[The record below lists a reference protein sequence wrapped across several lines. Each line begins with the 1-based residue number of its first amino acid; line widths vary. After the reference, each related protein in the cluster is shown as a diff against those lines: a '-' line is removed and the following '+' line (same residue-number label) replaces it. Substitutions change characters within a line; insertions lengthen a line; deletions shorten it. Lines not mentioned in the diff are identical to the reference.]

1 MIGINYKDN
10 FSRVFDYSGDVETFV
25 IPKNATML
33 HIWAIGAGGNGG
45 AGFSRAAGNPG
56 GGGGGGAAGAIVTML
71 IPTRFLP
78 PTLYIQIGKG
88 GGGNTTDS
96 GYTKVMFRRGDPG
109 ASLIVAD
116 SLLLANCGL
125 NGGNGS
131 AAAVGSAG
139 TGQNYSLNN
148 NAFAGLG
155 TLTITSSQT
164 GVTGG
169 TPSGSVGSNGGGATF
184 PSPFTNGAGGAGC
197 TTTDY
202 AGGNIVPN
210 QNAQLYTG
218 FTRLGGQNA
227 GDNGLDGLFFEEPL
241 VGYGGSGGASNNS
254 GVGGKGGN
262 AAIGCGGGGG
272 GAGVTGGT
280 GGTGGNG
287 RAIITWF

>member
-45 AGFSRAAGNPG
+45 NGFSRVAGNPG
-56 GGGGGGAAGAIVTML
+56 GGGGSGASGAQVTMI
-71 IPTRFLP
+71 IPARFLP
-78 PTLYIQIGKG
+78 SSLYIYVGKG
-88 GGGNTTDS
+88 GGGNSTDS
-96 GYTKVMFRRGDPG
+96 GYTKVMFRRGDTG
-109 ASLIVAD
+109 VSIVAD

-155 TLTITSSQT
+155 TLSVTQSQT
-164 GVTGG
+164 GVVGG
-169 TPSGSVGSNGGGATF
+169 TPSGSVGTNGGSLTIS
-184 PSPFTNGAGGAGC
+184 SPFTNGAGGAGC

-202 AGGNIVPN
+202 QGGNIVPN
-210 QNAQLYTG
+210 TNAQLHAG
-218 FTRLGGQNA
+218 ITRQGGQNA

-241 VGYGGSGGASNNS
+241 IGYGGSGGASNNS

-262 AAIGCGGGGG
+262 GAIGCGGGGG
-272 GAGVTGGT
+272 GAGVTGGV
-280 GGTGGNG
+280 GGAGGHG
-287 RAIITWF
+287 RVIITWF